1 MRVGTL
7 LRLGGIMELKA
18 KQSTKSFKCHKSD
31 DGLLGTVEA
40 VGVLFDEV
48 DLDKEHFTNET
59 YFGKAQGNGQDAT
72 LNHRLPIKT
81 KDIKANGV
89 LSTFSKNIFTNP
101 VESIKSDIGLIGR
114 HVLDLSNDFEAW
126 VFEQAEN
133 GAMKW
138 STGTAAHMADV
149 LEDGTIKSW
158 PIIEW
163 AYTPTPAQPKNGIIQ
178 SIKSFVVDDS
188 LEGDKESSDG
198 VPEGQNIVI
207 HNHIHTDTEVKTM
220 SDGTEVQEPETN
232 QDYVKASDLDG
243 IKAQLEQLLEIEQ
256 NKPKVKATPDIAI
269 VEDEADKALEG
280 NPYKHAGEFYKAVY
294 ERAQGRPDIRLD
306 PLKSDM
312 HGEGQ
317 VFEMPMPIK
326 AITGGGEL
334 VPADGG
340 FLVGQQMQQ
349 GVIVRDNQQPDV
361 WNRAFNVPIGQNANG
376 LVLNA
381 LKEDSR
387 VAGSRWGGIQSY
399 WLGEAD
405 AKTASKPTFRQLE
418 LKLKKQAALVYATDE
433 LLQDTTAFANVVNQ
447 LVPPELMFQ
456 KNEAAFNGSGVGK
469 PLGILNSGFAGGVS
483 VAKETGQPA
492 ATIQAENVINMWAR
506 RWGNGSYVWYINR
519 DVSPQLPQMNLAV
532 GTGGMLVYMP
542 PGGLSGSPYGTLLGA
557 PVIEVEHCATL
568 GTVGDI
574 VLANMK
580 EYLTISKGGTQTAS
594 SIHVRFVNDETV
606 FRFVERVD
614 GQPAWA
620 QPLTPLNGTATQSPF
635 VTLAT
640 RA

>member
-1 MRVGTL
+1 MTGCTF

-18 KQSTKSFKCHKSD
+18 KQSTKSFKCHRSD
-31 DGLLGTVEA
+31 DGLTGTVEA

-59 YFGKAQGNGQDAT
+59 YLGKAAGNGQDAT

-81 KDIKANGV
+81 KDTKANGV
-89 LSTFSKNIFTNP
+89 LKSFSKNIFTNP

-126 VFEQAEN
+126 VFDQAEN

-138 STGTAAHMADV
+138 STGTAHHMMDV
-149 LEDGTIKSW
+149 TEDGTIKSW

-163 AYTPTPAQPKNGIIQ
+163 AYTPTPMQPKNGIIQ
-178 SIKSFVVDDS
+178 SIKSFVIDDS
-188 LEGDKESSDG
+188 PEGDKESSDG

-220 SDGTEVQEPETN
+220 SDETEVKEETAVT
-232 QDYVKASDLDG
+232 DGVKASDWKAIEAKLD
-243 IKAQLEQLLEIEQ
+243 QLLEIEQ
-256 NKPKVKATPDIAI
+256 NKPKVKAAPDVAI
-269 VEDEADKALEG
+269 VEDEADKALKG
-280 NPYKHAGEFYKAVY
+280 NPFKHAGEFYKSVY
-294 ERAQGRPDIRLD
+294 DHEQGRHDIRLS

-312 HGEGQ
+312 HEVGQ
-317 VFEMPMPIK
+317 VFEMPMAIK
-326 AITGGGEL
+326 TITGAGEL
-334 VPADGG
+334 VPSDGG
-340 FLVGQQMQQ
+340 FLVGQQVQQ
-349 GVIVRDNQQPDV
+349 GIVVRENNQPDV
-361 WNRAFNVPIGQNANG
+361 WNRAFNVPIGPNANR
-376 LVLNA
+376 LVINA

-387 VAGSRWGGIQSY
+387 VAGSRWGGIQAY
-399 WLGEAD
+399 WGGEAD
-405 AKTASKPTFRQLE
+405 TITASKPSFRQIE
-418 LKLKKQAALVYATDE
+418 EKLKKLFALVYATSE
-433 LLQDTTAFANVVNQ
+433 LLDDTVAFANLVNQ
-447 LVPPELMFQ
+447 LVPQELMFQ

-483 VAKETGQPA
+483 VAKENGQAA
-492 ATIQAENVINMWAR
+492 ATVVAENIINMWAR
-506 RWGNGSYVWYINR
+506 RWGNGSYVWFINR

-542 PGGLSGSPYGTLLGA
+542 PGGLSGSPYGALLGA
-557 PVIEVEHCATL
+557 PVIEVEHCQTL

-574 VLANMK
+574 VLANMS

-594 SIHVRFVNDETV
+594 SIHVRFLNDESV
-606 FRFVERVD
+606 FRFIERVD
-614 GQPAWA
+614 GMPTWA
-620 QPLTPLNGTATQSPF
+620 LPLTPLNGTATQSPF
-635 VTLAT
+635 VKLAT